1 MMPML
6 PSFRL
11 LVVLLLAPFAG
22 IAAADGP
29 ATVPGAEPK
38 PPAADSAQP
47 ELSADLV
54 YRLLVGDVALQRG
67 DLAIAARAY
76 HEAARDSGNAA
87 LARRAT
93 EIALAARQRSLAL
106 EAARLWAR
114 LDPDADRPKQLINAL
129 ASGNA
134 SRALEL
140 GTETTATRADLEKA
154 LAKVAESPE
163 NLAAAFLDLN
173 RLVAHGMDRAAAFR
187 LVTDLARP
195 YPGVAE
201 AHFAVAL
208 AGYATGLA
216 DRAVLAA
223 SRDEVDAALR
233 LKPDWDRAALLKGEI
248 LGKESPSAAISW
260 LESFRATHPES
271 KAVAGALA
279 QHYIGAKR
287 YAEARAVFEAMRSAD
302 PANRDL
308 AFGLAA
314 IAIQMKDWASAES
327 LLLELKEAG
336 YGENAIV
343 EWYLA
348 QVAED
353 TGRYQ
358 LAFERYQA
366 VPDGERGWIA
376 RLRAAAMLG
385 KLNRLPEARKYLAE
399 LPAVS
404 IEQRVQVR
412 QADAQLLRDAGDY
425 PAAYA
430 VLERGLDEFPDD
442 TDLLYDLAMVAEKLD
457 KLDVVERNLS
467 RVIALKPDNPHAL
480 NSLGY
485 TLVDRTP
492 RVAEGYALI
501 EKAHRLAP
509 DDPFILDSMGWAS
522 YRLGRIGEA
531 EDYLRRALAQRPD
544 AEIAAH
550 LGEVLWAK
558 GERDGARA
566 IWRAQ
571 LETSPDNPVLL
582 ETIRRLEPK

>member
-1 MMPML
+1 MPML

-11 LVVLLLAPFAG
+11 LVLFLSLSAG
-22 IAAADGP
+22 MAAADDP
-29 ATVPGAEPK
+29 ATAPGAEPK
-38 PPAADSAQP
+38 SPTTDAAGPAKP
-47 ELSADLV
+47 ELSVDLM

-76 HEAARDSGNAA
+76 YEAARESGNAV

-106 EAARLWAR
+106 DAARMWAR
-114 LDPDADRPKQLINAL
+114 LDPDADRPKQLVAAL

-140 GTETTATRADLEKA
+140 GTETTATRAELEKA
-154 LAKVAESPE
+154 LAKAAQSPE

-173 RLVAHGMDRAAAFR
+173 RLVAHGMDRVAAFR
-187 LVTDLARP
+187 LVADLAQP

-208 AGYATGLA
+208 AGYATGLT
-216 DRAVLAA
+216 DRAVVTA
-223 SRDEVDAALR
+223 SRDEVEAALK

-248 LGKESPSAAISW
+248 LGKDSPSTAIAW

-279 QHYIGAKR
+279 QRYIGEKR
-287 YAEARAVFEAMRSAD
+287 FAEARAVFEALRKSD
-302 PANRDL
+302 PENRDL

-314 IAIQMKDWASAES
+314 IAIQMKDWATAES
-327 LLLELKEAG
+327 LLLELKGVG

-358 LAFERYQA
+358 IAFERYQA
-366 VPDGERGWIA
+366 VPEGERGWIA

-385 KLNRLPEARKYLAE
+385 KLNRLSEARKFLAE

-425 PAAYA
+425 AAAYA
-430 VLERGLDEFPDD
+430 VLERGLTDFPED

-467 RVIALKPDNPHAL
+467 RVIELKPDNPHAL

-485 TLVDRTP
+485 TLVDRTA

-509 DDPFILDSMGWAS
+509 DDPFILDSMGWAN
-522 YRLGRIGEA
+522 YRLGRFGEA
-531 EDYLRRALAQRPD
+531 EDYLRRAMAQRPD

-566 IWRAQ
+566 IWRSQ
-571 LETSPDNPVLL
+571 LKASPDNAVLL
-582 ETIRRLEPK
+582 ETIRRLER